1 MIKYTRHNLK
11 KLESLFKELDY
22 TIRYEKGNFQS
33 GYAIVEQRK
42 IAVINKFFD
51 TEARIN
57 VLIDILFTLDLNEV
71 ELTEPSAKL
80 LKVLERQLEEEEE

>member
-11 KLESLFKELDY
+11 KLETLFKELDY
-22 TIRYEKGNFQS
+22 TIRYEKGTFQS

-57 VLIDILFTLDLNEV
+57 VLIDILFTLDLSEV
-71 ELTEPSAKL
+71 ELSEPSAKL
-80 LKVLERQLEEEEE
+80 LKALHQEMAEEEE